1 MTEPL
6 HPMDDHPPE
15 ELGEWM
21 AGVSVDVLMHYAD
34 GSTRL
39 GYRDP
44 WSGWLYYVSGVA
56 LPCDDDDAQPVG
68 WSEIKV

>member
-6 HPMDDHPPE
+6 HPMDKLPPDE
-15 ELGEWM
+15 MGEWM
-21 AGVSVDVLMHYAD
+21 AGVSVDVLLHYAD

-44 WSGWLYYVSGVA
+44 WSGWLYYTHSWPC
-56 LPCDDDDAQPVG
+56 PCDEDKAQPVG
-68 WSEIKV
+68 WSEAP